1 MLFLNNWSGS
11 GVWRSPGAP
20 ARTNFTLSHLGQF
33 FQTVFEFSQSQR
45 SNYPGCWKCIQAL
58 LHLRI
63 YFIDLLCP
71 ALIVAAECQI
81 MSFSSV
87 IGGNVLFTQSQLSA
101 IRVNKGGQGNK
112 AEQKCETIT
121 KSRDNVSRVAEHSH
135 WRICFNGF
143 DENPDIS
150 KVSEFADTKPS
161 SIGVFGEKIA

>member
-1 MLFLNNWSGS
+1 MSG
-11 GVWRSPGAP
+11 GR
-20 ARTNFTLSHLGQF
+20 LGQQRG
-33 FQTVFEFSQSQR
+33 QTLHSHISANFPKLCLNFYNHREVILLVLL
-45 SNYPGCWKCIQAL
+45 KVHTL

-63 YFIDLLCP
+63 YFIDLSCP

-81 MSFSSV
+81 ISVSSV

-121 KSRDNVSRVAEHSH
+121 KSRDNVSRVAEHSN
-135 WRICFNGF
+135 WRICFKCFN
-143 DENPDIS
+143 ENPDIC

-161 SIGVFGEKIA
+161 TIGVFGEKLA